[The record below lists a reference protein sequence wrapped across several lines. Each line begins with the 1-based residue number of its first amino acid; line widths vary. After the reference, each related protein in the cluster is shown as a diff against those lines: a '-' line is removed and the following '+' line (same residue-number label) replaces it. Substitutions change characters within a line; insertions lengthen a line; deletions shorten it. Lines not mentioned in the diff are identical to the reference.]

1 MDSIDHMKLAII
13 RELQEALQLKRINEQ
28 LLEQLGASLRW
39 LIHYSKKYN
48 IPLPENEKI
57 GVLIDRTLEIT
68 NKISVNLPPKNQHP
82 F

>member
-13 RELQEALQLKRINEQ
+13 RELQEALQLKRINQQ

-48 IPLPENEKI
+48 TFTRK
-57 GVLIDRTLEIT
+57 
-68 NKISVNLPPKNQHP
+68 
-82 F
+82 